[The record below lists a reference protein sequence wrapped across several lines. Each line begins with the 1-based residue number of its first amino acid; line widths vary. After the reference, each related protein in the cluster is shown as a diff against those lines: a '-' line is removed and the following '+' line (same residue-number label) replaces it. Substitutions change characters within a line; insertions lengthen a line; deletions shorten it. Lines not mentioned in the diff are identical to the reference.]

1 MDSAA
6 RETAQSSAA
15 ADGKTARSLATAGGE
30 CAQSSRKGVHEL
42 AHAHFWRQ
50 LVILLTLN
58 FLIAVLLNLTGATT
72 DFVQTFKLSNAI
84 GFSIWAA
91 FELLGLISR
100 ERVSLAVLAI
110 VAVPVG
116 FYVGSKVAALLGT
129 KDLISLATQDPTHQW
144 RLLVGSLLVA
154 ICATSLFIF
163 YWRAE
168 AYRADLQSERRRAA
182 EAQQS
187 ETSAKL
193 ALLQAQIE
201 PHFLFN
207 TLANAQSVIES
218 DPKTAKSILEHLNQY
233 LRVSLGRTRRAPSTL
248 ADEINLVSA
257 LLGIAVLRLGD
268 RLRYS
273 VSVSAELQAAE
284 LPPLLLQ
291 PLVENALKHGIE
303 PAVNGGEIRVEARRQ
318 EDALCLRVIDT
329 GVGLNASSPEG
340 IGLANVR
347 GRLASLY
354 GDRARLAIYS
364 YEPHGVIAEITMP
377 LRQV

>member
-1 MDSAA
+1 MI
-6 RETAQSSAA
+6 
-15 ADGKTARSLATAGGE
+15 
-30 CAQSSRKGVHEL
+30 V
-42 AHAHFWRQ
+42 
-50 LVILLTLN
+50 LN
-58 FLIAVLLNLTGATT
+58 FLITVLLLTISKSK
-72 DFVQTFKLSNAI
+72 DFLETFEISNAI
-84 GFSIWAA
+84 GFSIWGT
-91 FELLGLISR
+91 FELLRIIAR
-100 ERVSLAVLAI
+100 DRVSIFALALI
-110 VAVPVG
+110 AVPAG
-116 FYVGSKVAALLGT
+116 FVIGSKIAAWTGT
-129 KDLISLATQDPTHQW
+129 TDLISVAAHDPAHQW
-144 RLLVGSLLVA
+144 RLLVGSLLVS
-154 ICATSLFIF
+154 IFATSFFLF

-182 EAQQS
+182 EALQS

-233 LRVSLGRTRRAPSTL
+233 LRVSLGRTRRSSSTL
-248 ADEINLVSA
+248 ADEISLVGA
-257 LLGIAVLRLGD
+257 LLAIAALRLGD

-273 VSVSAELQAAE
+273 ISVPQDLNALQ

-291 PLVENALKHGIE
+291 PLVENALEHGIE
-303 PAVNGGEIRVEARRQ
+303 PAVNGGEVRVEARQ
-318 EDALCLRVIDT
+318 NEDSLCLRVTDT

-354 GDRARLAIYS
+354 GDRGRLAIYS
-364 YEPHGVIAEITMP
+364 HEPHGVVAEITLP
-377 LRQV
+377 LQ